1 MGRSYTL
8 DDLQKW
14 EARIYEKVQEFGLKC
29 YPQEFEICDHVQM
42 LGMMTYSGMPSHYPH
57 WSYGKSFERLKTL
70 YDYGVQGIPYEMVI
84 NSDPC
89 IAGLMRDNSLC
100 LQILTMAHVYGHN
113 DFFRNNFTFDH
124 TQAST
129 VITRFKSHADR
140 IRSYVEDPS
149 IGQDGVERVLDAAHA
164 LSLQCR
170 RNQAIRRLGRAE
182 QIDRLLAE
190 AESDRRDRVALG
202 QKTANG
208 PAAEHPDIHKFP
220 LEPEENILLFIR
232 DFNPRLT
239 EWEKDL
245 LTIVHEQALY
255 FQPQIETKIINEGW
269 ACYWHRE
276 IMNSLDLPSD
286 IHMEFL
292 VRHNQ
297 VVRPIPG
304 DINPYNIGL
313 ALWDRIE
320 EKELGEARNHS
331 EDRQTPDI
339 RKKMFEIRE
348 VDRDTSFIR
357 RFMDRE
363 TMERLDLFEAAPQHG
378 DWVISKVADEENWRS
393 VRDML
398 IQSVGLGGIPR
409 IAVTDGDVDGARTLL
424 LTHEFDGRE
433 LEAKYAEKTLEHVY
447 QLWGRKVMLET
458 RMNDNETTYSF
469 DDSGLSITAEFGEA
483 QYPSF

>member
-8 DDLQKW
+8 ADLENW
-14 EARIYEKVQEFGLKC
+14 EAKISEKVQEFQLDC

-42 LGMMTYSGMPSHYPH
+42 LSMMTYHGMPSHYPH
-57 WSYGKSFERLKTL
+57 WSFGKSFERTKTL

-113 DFFRNNFTFDH
+113 DFFKNNFTFSH
-124 TQAST
+124 TEADR
-129 VITRFKSHADR
+129 VVARFKSHADR
-140 IRSYVEDPS
+140 IRDYVEDPS
-149 IGQDGVERVLDAAHA
+149 IGQEGVENILDAAHA
-164 LSLQCR
+164 LSFQCR
-170 RNQAIRRLGRAE
+170 RNQAIK
-182 QIDRLLAE
+182 
-190 AESDRRDRVALG
+190 RRDHEAQLELAIQSREEEKKEITEPEL
-202 QKTANG
+202 
-208 PAAEHPDIHKFP
+208 HRFP
-220 LEPEENILLFIR
+220 LEPDENILLFIR
-232 DFNPRLT
+232 DNNPRLA

-245 LTIVHEQALY
+245 LTIVHEEALY
-255 FQPQIETKIINEGW
+255 FQPQMETKIINEGW

-313 ALWDRIE
+313 TLWDRIE
-320 EKELGEARNHS
+320 EKLLGEARNYNDDPQ
-331 EDRQTPDI
+331 EPDI
-339 RKKMFEIRE
+339 REKLFEIRE

-363 TMERLDLFEAAPQHG
+363 TMEKLDLFEAAPERE
-378 DWVISKVADEENWRS
+378 DWVIKRVSDEDNWKP
-393 VRDML
+393 VRDL
-398 IQSVGLGGIPR
+398 LVESVGLGAIPD
-409 IAVTDGDVDGARTLL
+409 IAVTDCDGDGARTLKL
-424 LTHEFDGRE
+424 RHHFEGRE
-433 LEAKYAEKTLEHVY
+433 LEATYAEKTLEHVY
-447 QLWGRKVMLET
+447 RLWGRKVMLET
-458 RMNDNETTYSF
+458 TLNESSTLYSY
-469 DDSGLSITAEFGEA
+469 DDEGLSVTPDVINAI
-483 QYPSF
+483 YPSF